1 MAKDYQGWNPLSRNP
16 NGAMTDNF
24 DLETVSLHHTI
35 NVDSEGDITKSHTTF
50 NAEGNN
56 MKIYP
61 DGNTSLHNTKKDFN
75 DDGFN
80 SNDNNSGNGFGG
92 GSNSFNGF

>member
-16 NGAMTDNF
+16 NGAMTDVF

-50 NAEGNN
+50 DAEDES

-61 DGNTSLHNTKKDFN
+61 DGNTSLHNTKKD
-75 DDGFN
+75 DGFN

-92 GSNSFNGF
+92 ASNSFNGF